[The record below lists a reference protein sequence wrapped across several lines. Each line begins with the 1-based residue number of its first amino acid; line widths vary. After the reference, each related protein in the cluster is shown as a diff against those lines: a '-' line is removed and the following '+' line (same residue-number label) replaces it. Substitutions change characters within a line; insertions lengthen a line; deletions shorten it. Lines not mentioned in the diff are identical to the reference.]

1 MTVTLNLPPDVE
13 RAFQG
18 EAQARG
24 LSVDEFLSEV
34 VLSRV
39 EHVAGQSAGAA
50 PLSVQLVRE
59 EGVPVLRTGQPI
71 RISVVDETLDRIRRE
86 RESAILGRSN
96 GSCFSIPPFW
106 CLFSGRTPPPRP
118 ESPPLHTMR
127 PGHRVLRF
135 SQSGRGLFHPDAAP
149 AATSGYTG
157 SGYRVSGKY
166 P

>member
-86 RESAILGRSN
+86 RESAILGRS
-96 GSCFSIPPFW
+96 
-106 CLFSGRTPPPRP
+106 
-118 ESPPLHTMR
+118 
-127 PGHRVLRF
+127 
-135 SQSGRGLFHPDAAP
+135 D
-149 AATSGYTG
+149 
-157 SGYRVSGKY
+157 
-166 P
+166 